1 MSESAIV
8 ADRLVKE
15 FGSFRAV
22 DNLSFEVGRGEIF
35 GFLGANGAGKS
46 TTIRMLIG
54 VLEPTAGRA
63 VVGGHDVARQTD
75 DLKRSIGYMSQK
87 FSLYD
92 DLTVRQNIRLF
103 GGVHRLGRAEL
114 NERETWVMEMAGLTG
129 REDDLTRTLSG
140 GWKQRLA
147 LGCAIIHRPPIV
159 FLDEPT
165 SGVDPVS
172 RRNFW
177 SLIDD
182 LASGGTTVLV
192 TTHYLEEAEYCNR
205 LGLIHAGRLIASGSP
220 GELRTTAIRLPI
232 LEVTCDRTTTAFE
245 TIRSKDFV
253 AEASMFGTAIHVMV
267 HDEERGRAGITAAL
281 AAAGVKVERIE
292 KIPPSLEDVFLH
304 LLSEHE
310 SEADAVR

>member
-1 MSESAIV
+1 
-8 ADRLVKE
+8 
-15 FGSFRAV
+15 
-22 DNLSFEVGRGEIF
+22 
-35 GFLGANGAGKS
+35 
-46 TTIRMLIG
+46 MLIG

-147 LGCAIIHRPPIV
+147 LGCAIIHEPEIL

-165 SGVDPVS
+165 GGVDPLS
-172 RRNFW
+172 RRHFW
-177 SLIDD
+177 RLIDEMS
-182 LASGGTTVLV
+182 ARGVTVLV
-192 TTHYLEEAEYCNR
+192 TTHYMDEAEHCHR
-205 LGLIHAGRLIASGSP
+205 LALMHAGRLAALGTLP
-220 GELRTTAIRLPI
+220 ELQGLFAGHPI
-232 LEVTCDRTTTAFE
+232 VE
-245 TIRSKDFV
+245 I
-253 AEASMFGTAIHVMV
+253 EASPAVEAMRVLDSLPEVEDTSLFGTSV
-267 HDEERGRAGITAAL
+267 HAVLRGSGHDTDRVTGAL
-281 AAAGVKVERIE
+281 AKAGVDVQSARVVQ
-292 KIPPSLEDVFLH
+292 PSLEDIFLRVV
-304 LLSEHE
+304 EQEE
-310 SEADAVR
+310 SRGGPGGQPGAGVPAGGPS